1 MVQAREEM
9 GRAREEAGRAMQWA
23 GTEPDICQAL
33 EKWMMGMEEWV
44 QAVGKKEE
52 QAVAVMQAILK
63 RLGAVEAGLVRSQ
76 GMQRRGKET
85 HERRVM
91 DEVMMMRDD
100 MKRMRVGQG
109 EMARLIQQMGS
120 GVGDVG
126 AGMAGMG
133 STVRAIQRDLEARAK
148 EQRRVAD
155 LVTCLQQEGAVMGQA
170 ADAAGSPGGNAG
182 QAGRRE
188 SPPGTGRKQ
197 KGRGGRAEAG
207 SSWAVGERKRLQFG
221 EEEEEGL
228 WSRSQAFLRDMDEME
243 RDDEEQEKQRGQ
255 MRDEQEQEDAE
266 ETIDEMYE
274 RMMKEVDEEMTA
286 EKAAQVA
293 ADEAAVLAADAAE
306 KRRQERESRER
317 VMMRRRRGE
326 ESVIVHL
333 HKEVLDD
340 GEWATGLVRMCP
352 CVVCDDGV
360 REKGAASQGWDEGDE
375 GEEGGGGVH
384 HG

>member
-1 MVQAREEM
+1 MQRRDRVDAGGRAVVQAREEM

-155 LVTCLQQEGAVMGQA
+155 LVTCLQQEGAVMGQV
-170 ADAAGSPGGNAG
+170 ADAAGSPGGDAG

-197 KGRGGRAEAG
+197 KGRGGRAGAG
-207 SSWAVGERKRLQFG
+207 SGWAAGAERKRLQFG
-221 EEEEEGL
+221 EEEEGGL

-255 MRDEQEQEDAE
+255 MRDEQEQEAAE

-274 RMMKEVDEEMTA
+274 RMMKEVDEEMAA

-306 KRRQERESRER
+306 KRRQD
-317 VMMRRRRGE
+317 
-326 ESVIVHL
+326 L
-333 HKEVLDD
+333 F
-340 GEWATGLVRMCP
+340 TGRLR
-352 CVVCDDGV
+352 
-360 REKGAASQGWDEGDE
+360 
-375 GEEGGGGVH
+375 
-384 HG
+384 

>member
-126 AGMAGMG
+126 TGMAGMG

-155 LVTCLQQEGAVMGQA
+155 LVTCLQQEGAVMGQV
-170 ADAAGSPGGNAG
+170 ADAAGSPGGDAG

-197 KGRGGRAEAG
+197 KGRGGRAGAG
-207 SSWAVGERKRLQFG
+207 SSWAAGERKKLQFG
-221 EEEEEGL
+221 EEEGGGL

-243 RDDEEQEKQRGQ
+243 RDDEEP
-255 MRDEQEQEDAE
+255 
-266 ETIDEMYE
+266 
-274 RMMKEVDEEMTA
+274 
-286 EKAAQVA
+286 
-293 ADEAAVLAADAAE
+293 L
-306 KRRQERESRER
+306 
-317 VMMRRRRGE
+317 
-326 ESVIVHL
+326 
-333 HKEVLDD
+333 
-340 GEWATGLVRMCP
+340 
-352 CVVCDDGV
+352 
-360 REKGAASQGWDEGDE
+360 
-375 GEEGGGGVH
+375 
-384 HG
+384 